1 MGTNRVAVRLCVAVV
16 ASAGCLA
23 ASAGLAAASTGALQL
38 DAATSPVPAHLA
50 GTPCRADQ
58 QGARIVVD
66 HKEYQ
71 CVRDDSGGYSYEQV
85 SSSDD

>member
-1 MGTNRVAVRLCVAVV
+1 MGTNRVAVRMVVVVV

-23 ASAGLAAASTGALQL
+23 ASAGLAVASTGVMHL

-50 GTPCRADQ
+50 GTACRADQ
-58 QGARIVVD
+58 QGARIMVD

-71 CVRDDSGGYSYEQV
+71 CVRDDSGGYSYEHL